1 MTTSN
6 ESKTARHIFV
16 ASWFFPP
23 NSSSEGFVTW
33 KLLRNSAHEYD
44 VVCST
49 SHKWGYSGT
58 MQVSEPN
65 INIHPVETDDL
76 RVWVSKAI
84 EMFEAL
90 YIERKYDAVM
100 TRSMPPEAVEVGREI
115 KRRHPEVKWIA
126 SFGDPIANNPYSMA
140 GIEGNDTLPQ
150 QDVRGFLEDM
160 ALTCD
165 RWRRDWR
172 EYPDASI
179 RYEAGMRV
187 LQDTALDDADM
198 ILCPVQEQM
207 EYMISGR
214 AQKKPFF
221 VVPHTYDE
229 SLYPDE
235 CSEECPALP
244 ADRVKLVYL
253 GYSDA
258 RRSLLP
264 VVRALRDLQRH
275 YPQLA
280 AKICLHVFGNYPH
293 DLSDYANSYQMPREL
308 VMFHENCSYA
318 QSLAVMKHADWL
330 LHVDAFFGKLQT
342 GGSIFLAGKLADY
355 LGAGKPVL
363 AMTGNGSPAFHVVK
377 NYGGIVC
384 QTWDELG
391 LLNALVQIARG
402 KHGVA
407 VDMKARSLFDARKAA
422 AMFDSWLADL
432 FVVATPVDKLEIHM
446 SPAPQT
452 EKLLTICVPCY
463 NGAATLER
471 CLDSVLEIKS
481 RDALEVIVVDDG
493 SKDRS
498 AEIAQRYVDRYPGTV
513 TLIRKPNGGHGSGV
527 NVGIEYGKGL
537 YYRVLDADDWM
548 DSRELQRLI
557 EYFASHRESPADV
570 CYTNYH
576 VVNAKDGSTWS
587 WPQPQ
592 NVEYGRIYKFDELDV
607 NDIYFTMHGSSFLL
621 ETLRKSG
628 VKCHE
633 HCFYVDSEYIL
644 KPIPFVNT
652 AVFLDLYIYKYWQG
666 QEGQSVSAA
675 SFVRNYENHATV
687 MKSLVEYYNCT
698 EMQPTQK
705 RYFYRLLKE
714 HLRTHYRIIRE
725 LDPDRARSRSR
736 EEEFDAFL
744 KRNNRELYLWNT
756 LRLYSPVSFWFAAR
770 RLKKVLK
777 KAAKAILPYGVV
789 KILKKM
795 RGRA

>member
-1 MTTSN
+1 M
-6 ESKTARHIFV
+6 HIFV

-49 SHKWGYSGT
+49 SHKWGYSET

-76 RVWVSKAI
+76 RVWVSKAV

-90 YIERKYDAVM
+90 HAEWKYDAVM

-140 GIEGNDTLPQ
+140 GIEENGALPR
-150 QDVRGFLEDM
+150 QDVLAFLEDM

-165 RWRRDWR
+165 RWRRDWA
-172 EYPDASI
+172 EYSDASI

-187 LQDTALDDADM
+187 LQDAALDGADM
-198 ILCPVQEQM
+198 IICPVLEQM

-221 VVPHTYDE
+221 VVPHAYDE
-229 SLYPDE
+229 SLYQDE
-235 CSEECPALP
+235 CNGECPVLS
-244 ADRVKLVYL
+244 ADRVNLVYL

-293 DLSDYANSYQMPREL
+293 CISDYVNSYQMPRGL
-308 VMFHENCSYA
+308 VAFHGNCSYE
-318 QSLAVMKHADWL
+318 QSLYVMKHADWL
-330 LHVDAFFGKLQT
+330 LHIDAFFGKLQT

-355 LGAGKPVL
+355 LGAGKPIL
-363 AMTGNGSPAFHVVK
+363 AVTGQGSPAFHVVK
-377 NYGGIVC
+377 NYGGIIC

-391 LLNALVQIARG
+391 LLNALMQIAGG
-402 KHGVA
+402 KSGVA
-407 VDMKARSLFDARKAA
+407 VDMEVRGLFDARNAA
-422 AMFDSWLADL
+422 AMFDSYLVDL
-432 FVVATPVDKLEIHM
+432 FVAATPVDKLEVHA

-471 CLDSVLEIKS
+471 CLDSVLGIKS

-498 AEIAQRYVDRYPGTV
+498 AEIAQRYVDRYPGIV

-527 NVGIEYGKGL
+527 NVGMEHGKGL

-548 DSRELQRLI
+548 DSCELQRLI
-557 EYFASHRESPADV
+557 EYFASHRESPVDV

-576 VVNAKDGSTWS
+576 VVNAKDGSTWP

-592 NVEYGRIYKFDELDV
+592 SVEYGRIYRFEELDV
-607 NDIYFTMHGSSFLL
+607 NDVYFTMHGSSFLL

-644 KPIPFVNT
+644 KPIPFVKT

-687 MKSLVEYYNCT
+687 MKSLVEYFNST
-698 EMQPTQK
+698 EMPPAQK
-705 RYFYRLLKE
+705 LYFRRLLKE
-714 HLRTHYRIIRE
+714 HLKTHYHIIRD
-725 LDPDRARSRSR
+725 LDPDRSRARSR
-736 EEEFDAFL
+736 EKEFDDFL
-744 KRNNRELYLWNT
+744 RHSDRELYLWNKI
-756 LRLYSPVSFWFAAR
+756 RLCRPVCMKGVGD
-770 RLKKVLK
+770 RLKVFFKKVI
-777 KAAKAILPYGVV
+777 KALLPYGVV
-789 KILKKM
+789 KALKKLK
-795 RGRA
+795 GGA

>member
-1 MTTSN
+1 M
-6 ESKTARHIFV
+6 HIFV

-49 SHKWGYSGT
+49 SHKWGYSET

-76 RVWVSKAI
+76 RVWVSKAV

-90 YIERKYDAVM
+90 HAERKYDAVM

-115 KRRHPEVKWIA
+115 KHRHPEVKWIA
-126 SFGDPIANNPYSMA
+126 SLGDPIANNPYSMA
-140 GIEGNDTLPQ
+140 GIEGNGALPQ
-150 QDVRGFLEDM
+150 QDIRGFIEDM
-160 ALTCD
+160 AFTSD

-187 LQDTALDDADM
+187 LQDAALDGTDM
-198 ILCPVQEQM
+198 VICPVLEQM

-221 VVPHTYDE
+221 VIPHSYDE
-229 SLYPDE
+229 SLYPHD
-235 CSEECPALP
+235 CDRKSFVLS
-244 ADRVKLVYL
+244 ADRVNLVYL

-264 VVRALRDLQRH
+264 VIRALRELCRH
-275 YPQLA
+275 YPLLE

-293 DLSDYANSYQMPREL
+293 ELSDYVNSYQMPRGL
-308 VMFHENCSYA
+308 IVFHGNCSYE
-318 QSLAVMKHADWL
+318 QSLTVMKQADWL

-342 GGSIFLAGKLADY
+342 GGSIFFAGKLADY
-355 LGAGKPVL
+355 FGAGKPVL
-363 AMTGNGSPAFHVVK
+363 AVTGTGSPAFHMVK

-384 QTWDELG
+384 QTWDGQEL
-391 LLNALVQIARG
+391 LDALARIAGG
-402 KHGVA
+402 KAKV
-407 VDMKARSLFDARKAA
+407 VIDEDCRRLFDARDA
-422 AMFDSWLADL
+422 AMKFDSYLAEL
-432 FVVATPVDKLEIHM
+432 FVVATPVDKLEIHT

-463 NGAATLER
+463 NGAATLAR

-481 RDALEVIVVDDG
+481 RDVLEIIVVDDG

-498 AEIAQRYVDRYPGTV
+498 AEIAQRYVDRYPGIV

-527 NVGIEYGKGL
+527 NTGIEHGNGL

-548 DSRELQRLI
+548 DSRDLQRLVD
-557 EYFASHRESPADV
+557 YFASHREAPVDV

-576 VVNAKDGSTWS
+576 VVDANDGSTWA

-592 NVEYGRIYKFDELDV
+592 SVQYGRLYKFEELNVDDV
-607 NDIYFTMHGSSFLL
+607 YFTMHGSSFLL

-644 KPIPFVNT
+644 KPIPFVKT
-652 AVFLDLYIYKYWQG
+652 AVFLDLYIYKYWRG

-687 MKSLVEYYNCT
+687 MKSLIEYYNNT
-698 EMQPTQK
+698 EMPLAQK
-705 RYFYRLLKE
+705 RYFHRLLKE
-714 HLRTHYRIIRE
+714 HLRTHYHIIRD
-725 LDPDRARSRSR
+725 LDPDRKRAKSR
-736 EEEFDAFL
+736 EREFNAFL
-744 KRNNRELYLWNT
+744 RHNNRELYIWSVV
-756 LRLYSPVSFWFAAR
+756 RLCSPERSKDAIAR
-770 RLKKVLK
+770 FRKILK
-777 KAAKAILPYGVV
+777 KAAKAVLPYGIV
-789 KILKKM
+789 KILKKLK
-795 RGRA
+795 GES